1 MTNKSSRFCPT
12 SSQSQYQ
19 LSKAILNELN
29 HIFFQLFDYPQN
41 EDLKMEN
48 EAYLFLA
55 QLKEFF
61 YFRDKWNEKQNK
73 VFDILIERMRREL
86 RENLGYVYR
95 VRDYLIPVDHYKDLL
110 KGYQKIFSSI

>member
-29 HIFFQLFDYPQN
+29 HIFFKLFDYPQN
-41 EDLKMEN
+41 EDLKMKN

-73 VFDILIERMRREL
+73 VFDILIGESFVTSMFTFSR
-86 RENLGYVYR
+86 NDC
-95 VRDYLIPVDHYKDLL
+95 RDCVAR
-110 KGYQKIFSSI
+110 SSL